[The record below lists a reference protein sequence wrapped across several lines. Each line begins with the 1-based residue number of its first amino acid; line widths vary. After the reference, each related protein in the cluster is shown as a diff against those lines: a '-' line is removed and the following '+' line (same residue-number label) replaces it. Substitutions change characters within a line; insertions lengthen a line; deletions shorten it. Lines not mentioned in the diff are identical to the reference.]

1 MKALT
6 GWILTVVAALSL
18 TVSGCNFGKVDEGRT
33 IKYDKERQIVTI
45 IRNVGDEKNPKY
57 EGPPISYKM
66 PADPNERGP
75 EPKEGGRLNLDI
87 ARQQITIFNPQSQK
101 IETIPITIVD
111 KKENVDKTDPLVFDT
126 AQGKPKKFPIV
137 DKERK
142 TITIYSSRQKLL
154 VTFSLP
160 EEYFNLPASTWDAGD
175 VVRIYYK
182 EEGKARRFMNVTQTD
197 IYKK

>member
-1 MKALT
+1 MKALV
-6 GWILTVVAALSL
+6 GWILGVVALSL

-33 IKYDKERQIVTI
+33 IKYDKEKQIVTI
-45 IRNVGDEKNPKY
+45 IRNTGDEKNPKY
-57 EGPPISYKM
+57 DGPPVSYKM
-66 PADPNERGP
+66 PEDPNERGP
-75 EPKEGGRLNLDI
+75 EPKEGGRLNLNVTK
-87 ARQQITIFNPQSQK
+87 QQITIFNPQTQK

-111 KKENVDKTDPLVFDT
+111 KKENVEKTDPLVFDT
-126 AQGKPKKFPIV
+126 AQGKPKKFPAV

-142 TITIYSSRQKLL
+142 TITLYSSRQKLL